1 MIYVYVLHP
10 LGKLLSADNLFCACF
25 SPHKDN
31 T

>member
-1 MIYVYVLHP
+1 MTYVYVLHP
-10 LGKLLSADNLFCACF
+10 LGKLLSADNLFCASF